1 MWFLLLTYSS
11 LVSTKIIIKGNTHVE
26 VLLQELIFK
35 RLGSFRGY

>member
-11 LVSTKIIIKGNTHVE
+11 LVSTKIILERNTHVE